1 MDFHTDEAIEFD
13 DAHDC
18 NLPLLRPLRL
28 LALGTQEPDWDFLQA
43 RLVRQEWELKQ
54 ASWTADLRQT
64 LQSLRTEHWDCLLIS
79 LFDEDDLFTF
89 KELTSFLAAIRESG
103 LSTAI
108 LGLACSLDVELA
120 EMFQE
125 YQCDFHEVRAGWFS
139 PAAGVLI
146 NRTMQLQSDSQE
158 KKKLRNR
165 DKQRSR
171 REQEEAEVI
180 LSQQRT
186 LLQEILNEQ
195 HQADQPEQSDS
206 SEYRK
211 EVVGALESV
220 SSVDPLYEQ
229 TLRSFVIMGAG
240 RLEKEMSQ
248 LATELQKK
256 GNTPRDLLAMH
267 LGCVEKLVERLGYR
281 SCRHVMQKA
290 DQMLLEMMVH
300 LAENYRC
307 EVA

>member
-1 MDFHTDEAIEFD
+1 MDSHTDEATKLD
-13 DAHDC
+13 DADDG

-28 LALGTQEPDWDFLQA
+28 LALGAQEPDWDFLQA
-43 RLVRQEWELKQ
+43 RLVHQEWELKQ
-54 ASWTADLRQT
+54 ASWTADLRQA
-64 LQSLRTEHWDCLLIS
+64 LQCLRTEHWDCLLIS
-79 LFDEDDLFTF
+79 LFDEDDLFTQ
-89 KELTSFLAAIRESG
+89 KELASFLAALRESG

-139 PAAGVLI
+139 PATGVLI
-146 NRTMQLQSDSQE
+146 NRTMQLQSDVQE
-158 KKKLRNR
+158 KKRLRNR
-165 DKQRSR
+165 EKQRSR

-186 LLQEILNEQ
+186 LLQDILNEQ
-195 HQADQPEQSDS
+195 HQADQPDC

-211 EVVGALESV
+211 EAADALESV
-220 SSVDPLYEQ
+220 SSVEPLYEQ

-240 RLEKEMSQ
+240 RLENEMSQ
-248 LATELQKK
+248 LATELQKN

-267 LGCVEKLVERLGYR
+267 LGCVEKLVEKLGHR
-281 SCRHVMQKA
+281 SSRHVIQKA
-290 DQMLLEMMVH
+290 DQMLIEMMVH

-307 EVA
+307 ETA